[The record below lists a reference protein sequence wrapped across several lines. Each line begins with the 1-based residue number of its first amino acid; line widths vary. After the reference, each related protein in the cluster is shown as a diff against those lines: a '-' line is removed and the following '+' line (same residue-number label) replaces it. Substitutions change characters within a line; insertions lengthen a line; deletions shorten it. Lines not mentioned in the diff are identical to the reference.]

1 MKTLPTKADLIRWID
16 ENPTRTNK
24 RDIAKAF
31 GIKGAARIDLKR
43 MLKDLTAEGHLEKR
57 TRTYSDPA
65 SLPPVGVLVVAG
77 PDQNGDIFAS
87 PMDWQAK
94 EAAPKVLM
102 VARKGDAALA
112 AGDRVLARL
121 AAVEGL
127 DHAFEG
133 RLIRKIGSGPD
144 KILGL
149 FRKGSEGAR
158 VVPIDKKSDR
168 EWFVPDG
175 AENGAR
181 DGELVEAEQTGPKG
195 RMGLP
200 RAKIVNRLGDPMAP
214 KMVSLYAIHTHGI
227 PDSFPDDVLA
237 EAEAASDITLGKRED
252 LTKMPLITIDPA
264 DARDRDDAVYVQRD
278 TNPANDGGFVI
289 WVAIADVAHY
299 VTPGSRLDREARLRG
314 NSTYFPD
321 RVVPMLPDNLSGNLC
336 SLHGNVNRAC
346 IALRMV
352 VDDKGKK
359 IGHHFTRGL
368 MHSVA
373 ALSYEQV
380 QSARDGDPDTVTA
393 PLVDSIITPLYEA
406 YEAVSK
412 ERDNRQPLHLD
423 LPERKIVL
431 SDEGHVT
438 SVAFRERFDAH
449 KLIEEFMILANVCA
463 AETLETKRQPFL
475 YRVHEEPSP
484 EKMDGLRDVAQAAGL
499 VLAKGQVLKT
509 AHFNRLLD
517 AAAGTENAEIINMS
531 VLRAMTQAYYAPK
544 NFGHFGL
551 SLRRYAHFTSPI
563 RRYSD
568 LIVHRALITAHG
580 WGEDGLSA
588 LDIER
593 MDETG
598 ELISLAER
606 RSMMAER
613 DTNDR
618 YLASYLSERVGNE
631 FNGKISG
638 IARFGLFVRLHETGA
653 DGLIP
658 ISTLGREYFHH
669 DEAAQ
674 TLTGEKSRIVLKL
687 GQPVTVRLAEAVP
700 VTGGLMF
707 ELLTVD
713 GKALPRGGSSG
724 GRADGYRGRK
734 ITAHKVKQRKNRSVS
749 RRHKGKT

>member
-1 MKTLPTKADLIRWID
+1 MKTLPTKDEILHWI
-16 ENPTRTNK
+16 ENNPARANK

-43 MLKDLTAEGHLEKR
+43 ILKDLTAEGHLEKR
-57 TRTYSDPA
+57 KRSYGDPA
-65 SLPPVGVLVVAG
+65 SLPPVAVLVVDG
-77 PDQNGDIFAS
+77 PDADGDLFAT
-87 PMDWQAK
+87 PMDWQG
-94 EAAPKVLM
+94 EGTTPKVLM
-102 VARKGDAALA
+102 VAKAGNPALGV
-112 AGDRVLARL
+112 GDRVLARL
-121 AAVEGL
+121 SATPDLA
-127 DHAFEG
+127 HAYEG
-133 RLIRKIGSGPD
+133 RLIRKIGSGPS

-149 FRKGSEGAR
+149 FRTGSEGAR
-158 VVPIDKKSDR
+158 VIPIDKKSDR

-227 PDSFPDDVLA
+227 PDSFPEPVLA
-237 EAEAASDITLGKRED
+237 EAEAAGDITLGRRED
-252 LTKMPLITIDPA
+252 LTKLPLITIDPA
-264 DARDRDDAVYVQRD
+264 DARDRDDAVFAERD
-278 TNPANDGGFVI
+278 PDPANDGGFVI

-299 VTPGSRLDREARLRG
+299 VTPGSKLDREARLRG

-336 SLHGNVNRAC
+336 SLHGNVDRAC

-352 VDDKGKK
+352 VDAKGKK

-380 QSARDGDPDTVTA
+380 QAARDGQPDAVTA
-393 PLVDSIITPLYEA
+393 PHVDGIITPLYEA
-406 YEAVSK
+406 YQAVSK
-412 ERDNRQPLHLD
+412 ERNNRQPLHLD

-463 AETLETKRQPFL
+463 AETLEAKRRPFL
-475 YRVHEEPSP
+475 YRVHEEPAP
-484 EKMDGLRDVAQAAGL
+484 EKLDGLRDVAQAAGL
-499 VLAKGQVLKT
+499 VFAKGQVLKT
-509 AHFNRLLD
+509 AHLNKLLD

-531 VLRAMTQAYYAPK
+531 VLRSMTQAYYAPH

-551 SLRRYAHFTSPI
+551 SLKRYAHFTSPI
-563 RRYSD
+563 RRYAD
-568 LIVHRALITAHG
+568 LIVHRALISAHG
-580 WGEDGLSA
+580 WGDDGLSEDDIA
-588 LDIER
+588 RLD
-593 MDETG
+593 DTG
-598 ELISLAER
+598 ELISQTER
-606 RSMMAER
+606 RSMIAER

-618 YLASYLSERVGNE
+618 YLASYLAERVGNE
-631 FNGKISG
+631 FDGKISG

-658 ISTLGREYFHH
+658 ISTLGREYFKH
-669 DEAAQ
+669 DENTQ
-674 TLTGEKSRIVLKL
+674 TLTGEKSRLVLKL

-700 VTGGLMF
+700 ITGGLMF

-713 GKALPRGGSSG
+713 GKAIPQGGGKSG
-724 GRADGYRGRK
+724 GYRGRK
-734 ITAHKVKQRKNRSVS
+734 LTAHKTKDKKIRAVARRRKQK
-749 RRHKGKT
+749 